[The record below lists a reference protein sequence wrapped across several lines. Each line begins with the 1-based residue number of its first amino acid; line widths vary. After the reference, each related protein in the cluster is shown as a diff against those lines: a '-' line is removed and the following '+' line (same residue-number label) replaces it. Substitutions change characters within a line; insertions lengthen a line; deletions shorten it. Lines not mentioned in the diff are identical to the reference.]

1 MAGKLSRDGQILGG
15 TIRIRTNTSFTPSG
29 KVRVKTTVR
38 AAPMLP
44 ALRTSSTFSMVP
56 TTKKRRRKKR

>member
-1 MAGKLSRDGQILGG
+1 M
-15 TIRIRTNTSFTPSG
+15 RIRTNTSLTPSG
-29 KVRVKTTVR
+29 KVKVKTTVR

-44 ALRTSSTFSMVP
+44 PLRTSSAFSVLP

>member
-1 MAGKLSRDGQILGG
+1 M
-15 TIRIRTNTSFTPSG
+15 RIRTNTTLTPSG

-44 ALRTSSTFSMVP
+44 ALRTSSTFSVLP
-56 TTKKRRRKKR
+56 TTTKRRRKKR